1 MYWVTKSWVRKVNA
15 TFTPDILWL
24 MIENH
29 PIRMTLAYNYG
40 LETAILFTAS
50 SLQDLQI
57 YAFFFNLKLMTILQN
72 RFVGIFL
79 LSKTTGS
86 SKINLAVVIKSLEVF
101 VSHWDQEKDPY
112 RYEPKFCAFY
122 IPPLLSFHSPLG
134 WVYFNLGELFQ
145 IVAAT
150 ISDRNNNRL

>member
-1 MYWVTKSWVRKVNA
+1 MQWVTKSWVRKVNA
-15 TFTPDILWL
+15 TFTPDMLWS

-50 SLQDLQI
+50 SLQDLNLCF
-57 YAFFFNLKLMTILQN
+57 FFFNLKLMTILQN
-72 RFVGIFL
+72 HFVGIFG

-122 IPPLLSFHSPLG
+122 IPPLFSFHSPLG
-134 WVYFNLGELFQ
+134 MGVFQ
-145 IVAAT
+145 SSGTLSNCGSYNI
-150 ISDRNNNRL
+150 RQK